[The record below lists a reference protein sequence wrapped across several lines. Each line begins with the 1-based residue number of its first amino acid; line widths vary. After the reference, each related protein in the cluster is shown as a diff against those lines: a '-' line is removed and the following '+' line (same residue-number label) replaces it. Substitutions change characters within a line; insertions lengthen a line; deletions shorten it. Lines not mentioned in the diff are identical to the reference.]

1 MELERIFKRVPELKQ
16 VIDLVARHVDE
27 FPTENHAY
35 NACKRMVNEFVGWG
49 SADQDMQDSL
59 SYDRVMEYVIDVL
72 DF

>member
-1 MELERIFKRVPELKQ
+1 MELKKIFDRIPELKQ

-27 FPTENHAY
+27 FPSENHAY
-35 NACKRMVNEFVGWG
+35 NICKRMVSEFVGWG
-49 SADQDMQDSL
+49 SADEEMQDSG